1 MYKKQERVFDAV
13 KECVQKNIA
22 LHVSH
27 LKEQLLQSNGDN
39 IAIMDSFWFHL
50 HRSILTTASLLVY
63 VSQYDK
69 KWVWEGYL
77 TGRLSVLDYATKYR
91 VPVVIASTGLTDE
104 QLHQIAEA
112 SKVVPIF
119 RSGNMSLGIALLR
132 ALAKKAAGVLGDA
145 FDVEIVEAHH
155 NRKLD
160 APSGSAL
167 MLLDAVKSAYPDERE
182 AVFGRHGRDCKRQH
196 QEIGMHSLR
205 GGTVTGEHEVCFF
218 GTGERIRIS
227 HSAENRG
234 VFAAGALRA
243 AAFLM
248 NQQPGMYSMDDVV
261 GQL

>member
-1 MYKKQERVFDAV
+1 MTILISGACGFMGREVAAQAKSSGIDVVCGVDIAAGVAPYQPDFPLYANYADAPKADV
-13 KECVQKNIA
+13 VIDF
-22 LHVSH
+22 
-27 LKEQLLQSNGDN
+27 SNWKPGAN
-39 IAIMDSFWFHL
+39 
-50 HRSILTTASLLVY
+50 
-63 VSQYDK
+63 
-69 KWVWEGYL
+69 
-77 TGRLSVLDYATKYR
+77 VLDYAMKHR

-160 APSGSAL
+160 APSGTAL
-167 MLLDAVKSAYPDERE
+167 MLLDADKSAYPDERE

-205 GGTVTGEHEVCFF
+205 GGTVAGTHEVHFF
-218 GTGERIRIS
+218 GPDEEICLTHRATSRQIFVNGAVACAQRLMVRP
-227 HSAENRG
+227 
-234 VFAAGALRA
+234 VAG
-243 AAFLM
+243 FYTFDQLM
-248 NQQPGMYSMDDVV
+248 FD
-261 GQL
+261 

>member
-1 MYKKQERVFDAV
+1 MGTRSSPEGDRKALWSLPQERNPCDKKAHFLR
-13 KECVQKNIA
+13 K
-22 LHVSH
+22 H
-27 LKEQLLQSNGDN
+27 KEQRTTMTILISGACGFMGREVAAQAKSSGIDVVCGVDIAAGVAPYQPDFPLYANYADAPKADVVIDFSNWKPGAN
-39 IAIMDSFWFHL
+39 
-50 HRSILTTASLLVY
+50 
-63 VSQYDK
+63 
-69 KWVWEGYL
+69 
-77 TGRLSVLDYATKYR
+77 VLDYATKYR

-160 APSGSAL
+160 APSGTAL

-196 QEIGMHSLR
+196 
-205 GGTVTGEHEVCFF
+205 
-218 GTGERIRIS
+218 
-227 HSAENRG
+227 
-234 VFAAGALRA
+234 
-243 AAFLM
+243 
-248 NQQPGMYSMDDVV
+248 
-261 GQL
+261 